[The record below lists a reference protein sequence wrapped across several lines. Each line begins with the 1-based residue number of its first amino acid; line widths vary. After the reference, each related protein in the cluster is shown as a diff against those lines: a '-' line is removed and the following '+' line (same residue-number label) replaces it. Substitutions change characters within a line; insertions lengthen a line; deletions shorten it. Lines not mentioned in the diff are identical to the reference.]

1 MILKYIFVKDF
12 GVFCLTFGQDF
23 EADVWLKF
31 WCSGMVE
38 ILELNFDQLVIWL
51 DEDTLMRELNPWVRR
66 VFGNVYYLFHS
77 LPSHFLLINFRLY
90 EASTHPPQ
98 IKKKSSRIEFQ
109 FSTNISLL
117 WSQVGKTKLY
127 ILLTIKKVL
136 LNKPSKHQIERPLF
150 LKDGTIASVYFPPP
164 FGPLIWWRSTPTED
178 LEPNISTMWRSV
190 SSWILESDPIFILS
204 SRPLFFNFYL
214 LSVCIFTKLIQ

>member
-51 DEDTLMRELNPWVRR
+51 DEDTLMRELNPWVRCA
-66 VFGNVYYLFHS
+66 FAMFTIYFTL
-77 LPSHFLLINFRLY
+77 SHPIPFWSISDY
-90 EASTHPPQ
+90 KKQAPPHG
-98 IKKKSSRIEFQ
+98 KKKSSRIKFQ
-109 FSTNISLL
+109 ISTNISLL
-117 WSQVGKTKLY
+117 SSQVGKTKLY

-150 LKDGTIASVYFPPP
+150 LKDCTIASVYFPPP
-164 FGPLIWWRSTPTED
+164 FGSLIWWRSTPTED

-190 SSWILESDPIFILS
+190 SSWIVESDFILILS

-214 LSVCIFTKLIQ
+214 QNAVCIFTKLIQ